1 MSEDTESQRT
11 LHDRLFKELLHRFLP
26 DFMWIFFPN
35 EAERLN
41 FATLRFLDKEL
52 IINFA
57 GQELRITDIVAEV
70 ETWEG
75 VAETI
80 IVHVEIEGRDK
91 YSLPRRMSEYYV
103 LLRMFRQKLVLP
115 LALVLLPNAGGLS
128 WQSYQEGIFGHQ
140 VLHFRYGQVGIRDLS
155 SQTYLAENSPVAAA
169 LSVLMQPEG
178 ESPAFIKLMA
188 LEKVVDSDLS
198 DGDKLFLV
206 EFMNVYAP
214 TGELFDP
221 REEVM
226 QKLVDVEMTWGE
238 RLRAEGEAIGEERGE
253 LKGER
258 KMLLRLLTLMFG
270 EVPVPLVE
278 RINTITDEAALTA
291 LAQQI
296 LTIKRLDDL
305 VLPVDK

>member
-1 MSEDTESQRT
+1 MSEEREPQRT
-11 LHDRLFKELLHRFLP
+11 LHDRLFKELLYRFLP
-26 DFMWIFFPN
+26 DFLWIFFPN

-57 GQELRITDIVAEV
+57 GQELRITDIVAEI

-80 IVHVEIEGRDK
+80 ICHVEIEGRDK

-115 LALVLLPNAGGLS
+115 LALVLLPNAGGLG

-155 SQTYLAENSPVAAA
+155 SQTYLAENNPVAAA
-169 LSVLMQPEG
+169 LTVLMQSEG
-178 ESPAFIKLMA
+178 ESPALLKLMA
-188 LEKVVDSDLS
+188 LQKVVESDLS
-198 DGDKLFLV
+198 VGDKFFLV
-206 EFMNVYAP
+206 EFMNTYAP
-214 TGELFDP
+214 TSELSDP
-221 REEVM
+221 REEIM
-226 QKLVDVEMTWGE
+226 KNLAEVEMTWSE
-238 RLRAEGEAIGEERGE
+238 RIRAEGEERGE
-253 LKGER
+253 IKGER

-270 EVPVPLVE
+270 EVPAPLTE
-278 RINTITDEAALTA
+278 RINAITDDAALTA

-296 LTIKRLDDL
+296 LMIKRLDEL
-305 VLPVDK
+305 VLPVEK

>member
-57 GQELRITDIVAEV
+57 GQELRITDIVAEI

-80 IVHVEIEGRDK
+80 ICHVEIEGRDK

-115 LALVLLPNAGGLS
+115 LALVLLPNAGGLG

-155 SQTYLAENSPVAAA
+155 SQTYLAENNPVAAA
-169 LSVLMQPEG
+169 LTVLMQSEG
-178 ESPAFIKLMA
+178 ESPALLKLMA
-188 LEKVVDSDLS
+188 LQKVVESDLS
-198 DGDKLFLV
+198 VGDKFFLV
-206 EFMNVYAP
+206 EFMNTYAP
-214 TGELFDP
+214 TSELSDP
-221 REEVM
+221 REEIM
-226 QKLVDVEMTWGE
+226 KNLAEVEMTWSE
-238 RLRAEGEAIGEERGE
+238 RIRAEGEERGE
-253 LKGER
+253 IKGER

-270 EVPVPLVE
+270 EVPAPLTE
-278 RINTITDEAALTA
+278 RINAITDDAALTA

-296 LTIKRLDDL
+296 LMIKRLDEL
-305 VLPVDK
+305 VLPVEK

>member
-1 MSEDTESQRT
+1 
-11 LHDRLFKELLHRFLP
+11 
-26 DFMWIFFPN
+26 MWIFFPN

-115 LALVLLPNAGGLS
+115 LALVLLPNAGGLG

-155 SQTYLAENSPVAAA
+155 SQTYLAENNPVAAA
-169 LSVLMQPEG
+169 LTVLMQSEG
-178 ESPAFIKLMA
+178 ESPALLKLMA
-188 LEKVVDSDLS
+188 LQKVVESDLS
-198 DGDKLFLV
+198 VGDKFFLV
-206 EFMNVYAP
+206 EFMNTYAP
-214 TGELFDP
+214 TSELSDP
-221 REEVM
+221 REEIM
-226 QKLVDVEMTWGE
+226 KNLAEVEMTWSE
-238 RLRAEGEAIGEERGE
+238 RIRAEGEERGE
-253 LKGER
+253 IKGER

-270 EVPVPLVE
+270 EVPAPLTE
-278 RINTITDEAALTA
+278 RINAITDDAALTA

-296 LTIKRLDDL
+296 LMIKRLDEL
-305 VLPVDK
+305 VLPVEK